1 MKPIKVKDLEVPLE
15 AMGDVALIIS
25 ENGITHTIT
34 GTDDDHEVVFIEVQ
48 FDKDEKEVIRE
59 IEEAISDY
67 AD

>member
-1 MKPIKVKDLEVPLE
+1 MKTIKVKELEVSLE
-15 AMGDVALIIS
+15 AMGDVAAIIS

-59 IEEAISDY
+59 LEEAISDHS
-67 AD
+67 D